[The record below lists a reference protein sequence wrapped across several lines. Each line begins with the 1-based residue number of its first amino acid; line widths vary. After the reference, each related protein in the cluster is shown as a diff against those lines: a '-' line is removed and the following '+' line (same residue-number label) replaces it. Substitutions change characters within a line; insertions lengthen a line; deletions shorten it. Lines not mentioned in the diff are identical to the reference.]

1 MTPRVLS
8 HSIMKKKF
16 MKKINPLPL
25 LLAHVKWRK
34 KNINLHPLP
43 LNSKRNQNK

>member
-1 MTPRVLS
+1 MTPKVLS
-8 HSIMKKKF
+8 HSI